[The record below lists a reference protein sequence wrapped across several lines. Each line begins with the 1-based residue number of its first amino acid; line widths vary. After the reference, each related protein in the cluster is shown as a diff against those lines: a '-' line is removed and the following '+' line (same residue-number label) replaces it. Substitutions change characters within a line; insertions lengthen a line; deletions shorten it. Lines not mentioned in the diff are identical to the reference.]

1 MVCFSHVLV
10 PSFIEQHDLGG
21 RKRTVTR
28 TKPSRLEAVKIP
40 NVFNC
45 DGLFEKIIS
54 VRHNK
59 KSKTPKKG
67 INKDLLV
74 LVFFKPKIQC
84 VFFTSN
90 THPSPSPLETKDQPT
105 SQGTIAAR
113 PSAGVVSMSVFFGRS
128 GWSVW
133 IRWFFFWQLIFGP
146 MFSVKWERMDDGGW
160 RMEDGGWRMDD
171 G

>member
-67 INKDLLV
+67 INKDPLV

-84 VFFTSN
+84 VFLHQTPI
-90 THPSPSPLETKDQPT
+90 HPHHLWRPKINRLPREPLQPDRVQE
-105 SQGTIAAR
+105 SCR
-113 PSAGVVSMSVFFGRS
+113 CRCFLVDPVGVCGFVVFFLATHLWAYVFR
-128 GWSVW
+128 
-133 IRWFFFWQLIFGP
+133 
-146 MFSVKWERMDDGGW
+146 
-160 RMEDGGWRMDD
+160 
-171 G
+171 